1 MFRFLND
8 VDDDPYMMDPFAA
21 HRQQMSLFA
30 PFGMDP
36 FALAPQMQPHRAPR
50 RQAGPLTPFG
60 MMGMGGG
67 FMDMFGMMGEMMENM
82 ERMSG
87 SPSCQTFS
95 SSTVIS
101 YSSSDIGAP
110 KVYQQTS
117 ETRTGPGGIR
127 ETRQSMRDSESGF
140 ERLAI
145 GHHIGDRAHI
155 MERSRNRRT
164 GDREERQDF
173 INLDESEAAAF
184 DEEWRREAGRYAPQT
199 PGGSTTAGIDG
210 QAASSWLLLPL
221 LAQRRHQV
229 IGMSPQDTVSPTPAP
244 VTTAAT
250 PDEATGWKE
259 SRERFPDAVNH
270 AEGGS

>member
-8 VDDDPYMMDPFAA
+8 VDEDPFMMDPFAA
-21 HRQQMSLFA
+21 HRQQMRSLFG

-36 FALAPQMQPHRAPR
+36 FPLAPQMQPHRAPR
-50 RQAGPLTPFG
+50 RQAGPLAPFG
-60 MMGMGGG
+60 MMGMVSGSFYGLLQQT
-67 FMDMFGMMGEMMENM
+67 D

-87 SPSCQTFS
+87 SPNCQTFS

-127 ETRQSMRDSESGF
+127 ETRQSMRDSESGL

-173 INLDESEAAAF
+173 INLDETDAAAF
-184 DEEWRREAGRYAPQT
+184 DEEWRREAGRYVPPNRALDYGRDRRAAGQQLALTAAPSSTPPPGHRHESPRHRQPQT
-199 PGGSTTAGIDG
+199 RPRYD
-210 QAASSWLLLPL
+210 W
-221 LAQRRHQV
+221 
-229 IGMSPQDTVSPTPAP
+229 
-244 VTTAAT
+244 
-250 PDEATGWKE
+250 
-259 SRERFPDAVNH
+259 
-270 AEGGS
+270 

>member
-8 VDDDPYMMDPFAA
+8 VDEDPFMILPSPMDPFAA
-21 HRQQMSLFA
+21 HRQQMRSLFG

-36 FALAPQMQPHRAPR
+36 FPLAPQMQPHRAPR
-50 RQAGPLTPFG
+50 RQAGPLAPFG

-87 SPSCQTFS
+87 SPNCQTFS

-101 YSSSDIGAP
+101 YSSGDIGAP

-117 ETRTGPGGIR
+117 ATRTGPGGIR
-127 ETRQSMRDSESGF
+127 ETRQSMRDSESGL

-164 GDREERQDF
+164 GDREERQDY

-184 DEEWRREAGRYAPQT
+184 DEEWRREAGRYVPPNRALDY
-199 PGGSTTAGIDG
+199 GRDRRAAG
-210 QAASSWLLLPL
+210 QPL
-221 LAQRRHQV
+221 AL
-229 IGMSPQDTVSPTPAP
+229 
-244 VTTAAT
+244 TAAPSST
-250 PDEATGWKE
+250 PPPGHRHE
-259 SRERFPDAVNH
+259 SPRHRQPQSRPRYDW
-270 AEGGS
+270 

>member
-8 VDDDPYMMDPFAA
+8 VDDDDPFMMDPFAA
-21 HRQQMSLFA
+21 HRQQMRTMFE
-30 PFGMDP
+30 PFGMEP
-36 FALAPQMQPHRAPR
+36 YALAPQIQPHRPLR
-50 RQAGPLTPFG
+50 RQAGPLAPFG

-82 ERMSG
+82 GRLSG
-87 SPSCQTFS
+87 SPNCQTFS

-101 YSSSDIGAP
+101 YSSSGSGAP
-110 KVYQQTS
+110 KVYQQMS
-117 ETRTGPGGIR
+117 ETRTGPGGIC
-127 ETRQSMRDSESGF
+127 ETRQSVRDSESGL

-184 DEEWRREAGRYAPQT
+184 DDEWRSHSGRYAP
-199 PGGSTTAGIDG
+199 PNVRGLDYARDRRGGSS
-210 QAASSWLLLPL
+210 QQ
-221 LAQRRHQV
+221 LAL
-229 IGMSPQDTVSPTPAP
+229 PAP
-244 VTTAAT
+244 PSSTS
-250 PDEATGWKE
+250 PPGHRHE
-259 SRERFPDAVNH
+259 SPRHRQPHTRPRYDW
-270 AEGGS
+270 